1 MHAETSAAAESSH
14 TPLAFCVVVNWQ
26 GWQDTITCVESLLT
40 QQYPSFRIVVV
51 DNASADDSVERIRA
65 AFPGMDVRCAPANR
79 GYAAA
84 GNLGIKVALE
94 REAQFVWL
102 LNNDIVA
109 PPDTLCKLV
118 SATRDVGVGMVGS
131 VLRYMDKP
139 DELQAWGGG
148 SVARSSGYATHFRG
162 PSALGE
168 GAFLTFASV
177 LLRSEMLEEI
187 GLLDEGYFMYF
198 EDSDL
203 CFRARAAGWKLAVA
217 ADTAVLHKEGGS
229 ATTRKCA
236 RVDRIVTASGLRFL
250 GRYGRP
256 RGVAQVLFVLSRVGK
271 RAVHGNVSGIRAVLR
286 GVRDWRRGQPT
297 AFQEEM

>member
-1 MHAETSAAAESSH
+1 MHEETRAAAESSH
-14 TPLAFCVVVNWQ
+14 APLVFCVVVNWQ
-26 GWQDTITCVESLLT
+26 GWTDTIACLESLLA
-40 QQYPSFRIVVV
+40 QEYPSFRIVVV
-51 DNASADDSVERIRA
+51 DNASADDSVERIRT
-65 AFPGMDVRCAPANR
+65 AFPGMDVRCASANR

-84 GNLGIKVALE
+84 GNLGIEVALE
-94 REAQFVWL
+94 HGAQLVWL

-118 SATRDVGVGMVGS
+118 TAAQGPRFGMVGS

-139 DELQAWGGG
+139 SEVQAWGGG
-148 SVARSSGYATHFRG
+148 HVARSSGYATHFRG

-168 GAFLTFASV
+168 GTFLTFASV
-177 LLRSEMLEEI
+177 LLRREMLKDI

-217 ADTAVLHKEGGS
+217 GDTSVLHKEGGS
-229 ATTRKCA
+229 AATRKCA

-256 RGVAQVLFVLSRVGK
+256 RGLAQALFVLSRIGK
-271 RAVHGNVSGIRAVLR
+271 RALHGNLSGIRAVLR